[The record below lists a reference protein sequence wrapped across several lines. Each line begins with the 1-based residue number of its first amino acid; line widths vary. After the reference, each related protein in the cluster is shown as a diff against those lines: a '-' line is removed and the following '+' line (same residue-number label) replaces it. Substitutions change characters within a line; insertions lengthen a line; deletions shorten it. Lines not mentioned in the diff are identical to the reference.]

1 LFFLAQCL
9 DLTRKP
15 LIVKVVVGKKKEISI
30 ARYSATM
37 VNETG
42 RKSPKD
48 KPLELALKSFDWTV
62 GAIR

>member
-1 LFFLAQCL
+1 
-9 DLTRKP
+9 
-15 LIVKVVVGKKKEISI
+15 
-30 ARYSATM
+30 M
-37 VNETG
+37 VNETD